1 MKRREFITTL
11 AGAAVWLFPRMRTA
25 HAQNPAKAGKA
36 SVAQIGQVATV
47 QGHATVTRADGPRDT
62 ALRVNDPIFRND
74 LLATGVNSSLGVA
87 FDDETTFDLSANTS
101 IVVNEFV
108 YQEGGKANAASFR
121 IMAGTAAFVASLVAK
136 TGEMKITTPVATMG
150 IRGTTG
156 IIDVPQVGVSGTVT
170 GEPRVKLYADADGAV
185 GQIEVFDLQG
195 GRLGALTAAASA
207 YTLRLVAGARLAVV
221 PFQIPPAEVLRDRLI
236 VQRLFI
242 ANAVGRRMTIERLRS
257 RGRRQG
263 NQHPGNQHQ
272 GKGRSGNRGDQHH
285 GGNSHGRNNR
295 R

>member
-1 MKRREFITTL
+1 MKRREFITIL
-11 AGAAVWLFPRMRTA
+11 AGAAAWLLPRIRPA
-25 HAQNPAKAGKA
+25 HAQNPARAGKA
-36 SVAQIGQVATV
+36 AAAQIGQVATV

-62 ALRVNDPIFRND
+62 PLRVNDPIFRND

-108 YQEGGKANAASFR
+108 YQEGGTANVASFR
-121 IMAGTAAFVASLVAK
+121 VMAGTAAFVASLVAK
-136 TGEMKITTPVATMG
+136 TGDMKITTPVATMG

-156 IIDVPQVGVSGTVT
+156 IIDVPQVGASGAVT
-170 GEPRVKLYADADGAV
+170 GEPRVKLYADADGSV

-221 PFQIPPAEVLRDRLI
+221 PFQIPPVEVLRDRLI

-263 NQHPGNQHQ
+263 NQRPGNQRQ
-272 GKGRSGNRGDQHH
+272 KGRSGNHGDQHH
-285 GGNSHGRNNR
+285 GGNSHGRNR